1 MKMIKT
7 LLATSLL
14 AAALGGT
21 SIGASA
27 APYGVTID
35 VAPPAPRFEAAPAP
49 RRGYAWVPGYWNWNG
64 RGHSWVRG
72 TWMRE
77 RRGYVYAQPQ
87 WVQRGGH
94 WEQRR
99 GQWARGDRDRDGIAN
114 RVDRDRDGD
123 GIPNRRDAHPNN
135 PRRP

>member
-1 MKMIKT
+1 MKARLMAARARACEACTINTEETKMIKPLLAAT
-7 LLATSLL
+7 LLT
-14 AAALGGT
+14 AALGGT

-35 VAPPAPRFEAAPAP
+35 IAPPAPRFEAAPAP

-64 RGHSWVRG
+64 RGHSWTPG

-87 WVQRGGH
+87 
-94 WEQRR
+94 
-99 GQWARGDRDRDGIAN
+99 
-114 RVDRDRDGD
+114 
-123 GIPNRRDAHPNN
+123 
-135 PRRP
+135 